1 MSLYPSYGE
10 RVHES
15 GGEDMPSVV
24 LATKFPLPISPT
36 NNSMG
41 LVAYI
46 DQCLNIQAQGK
57 NDCNNHVTLRCNVE
71 VNMGVPTFINIH
83 RQKNYQ
89 LAKIGG
95 AQDCSTI
102 SNEEGKA
109 TPSPT
114 ILGRR
119 GENRMIDFQCENE
132 SDQVIVWTCRAF
144 SNVYQICFR

>member
-1 MSLYPSYGE
+1 
-10 RVHES
+10 
-15 GGEDMPSVV
+15 
-24 LATKFPLPISPT
+24 
-36 NNSMG
+36 
-41 LVAYI
+41 
-46 DQCLNIQAQGK
+46 
-57 NDCNNHVTLRCNVE
+57 
-71 VNMGVPTFINIH
+71 MGVPTFINIH

-119 GENRMIDFQCENE
+119 GENRTIDFQCENE
-132 SDQVIVWTCRAF
+132 SDQVIVWA
-144 SNVYQICFR
+144 